1 MSKHLERDLEALESR
16 LLAQASMAEA
26 MIQKAS
32 RALIETRSELVAEVI
47 ELEQQVDREE
57 VAIEESCLK
66 ILALHQP
73 VAVDLRRTATV
84 MKINND
90 LERIADLAMN
100 IAERAQSL
108 FVDAGL
114 VVPDAFDRMVQV
126 AVAMVRA
133 SLDAF
138 VNLDTETA
146 RAVCLRDDEV
156 DELNRI
162 VIKELL
168 AVMRAQPQLIE
179 AALHL
184 FSASRYIERIG
195 DHATNI
201 AVDVLY
207 LVDGEI
213 TRHQHDLDQ
222 LVFPS

>member
-1 MSKHLERDLEALESR
+1 MSKHLERDLDDLEGR
-16 LLAQASMAEA
+16 LLAQASIVES

-32 RALIETRSELVAEVI
+32 RGLIETRPELVATVI
-47 ELEQQVDREE
+47 ELEHQVDREE

-90 LERIADLAMN
+90 LERIADLAVN

-108 FVDAGL
+108 FALSGL
-114 VVPDAFDRMVQV
+114 VVPDALDRMVQV
-126 AVAMVRA
+126 AVAMVRS

-138 VNLDTETA
+138 VNLDTKTA

-156 DELNRI
+156 DDLNRN
-162 VIKELL
+162 VIEQLHE
-168 AVMRAQPQLIE
+168 VMKAEPQLVE
-179 AALHL
+179 ASLHL

-201 AVDVLY
+201 AEDVIY